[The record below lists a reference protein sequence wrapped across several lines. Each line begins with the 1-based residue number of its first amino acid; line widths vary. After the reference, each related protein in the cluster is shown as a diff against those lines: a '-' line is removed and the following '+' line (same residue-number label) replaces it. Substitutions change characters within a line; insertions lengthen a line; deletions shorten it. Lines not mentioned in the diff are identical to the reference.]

1 MLNLAHKK
9 LQVYQSAME
18 LLKTIYGITKR
29 FPAEEQYLL
38 IYQLRKSAISI
49 CSNLAEGAARST
61 RPEQRRFYE
70 ISRSSLVELDT
81 QLEIA
86 KALRYLEEEDVL
98 NLTGHIVSIFRQL
111 TGMIK
116 RCQTS

>member
-9 LQVYQSAME
+9 LQVYQSSIE
-18 LLKTIYGITKR
+18 LLKTIYGLTKQ
-29 FPAEEQYLL
+29 FPAEEQYL
-38 IYQLRKSAISI
+38 IVHQLRKSAISI

-61 RPEQRRFYE
+61 RAEQRRFYE

-81 QLEIA
+81 QLEIV

-98 NLTGHIVSIFRQL
+98 NLTGLLICNS
-111 TGMIK
+111 
-116 RCQTS
+116 